1 MFIVVQSIIKFVVI
15 FRIVVVSS
23 HSHHKGHIAWKDVN
37 FYKSNYGDG
46 SQAYYQSKLAN
57 VMHAKELARRLF
69 ETGIRVFS
77 VHPGRVYEKLEGPL
91 NR

>member
-1 MFIVVQSIIKFVVI
+1 MFIEDLSNIKFVII

-23 HSHHKGHIAWKDVN
+23 HSHHKGQIAWKDVN

-46 SQAYYQSKLAN
+46 SQSYYQSKLAN

-77 VHPGRVYEKLEGPL
+77 VHPGRVITAKPY
-91 NR
+91 

>member
-1 MFIVVQSIIKFVVI
+1 M
-15 FRIVVVSS
+15 VSS
-23 HSHHKGHIAWKDVN
+23 HSHHKGQIAWKDVN

-77 VHPGRVYEKLEGPL
+77 VHPGKVYEKIEGPL
-91 NR
+91 NK

>member
-1 MFIVVQSIIKFVVI
+1 M
-15 FRIVVVSS
+15 VSS

-37 FYKSNYGDG
+37 FYKGNYGDG

-57 VMHAKELARRLF
+57 VMHAKELARRLL

-77 VHPGRVYEKLEGPL
+77 VHPGRVYEKIDIIYM
-91 NR
+91 NRCNSLV

>member
-1 MFIVVQSIIKFVVI
+1 MFSEALSIMKFVII

-57 VMHAKELARRLF
+57 VMYAKELARRLL
-69 ETGIRVFS
+69 EAGIRVFS
-77 VHPGRVYEKLEGPL
+77 VHPGRVVTAKLYDPKY
-91 NR
+91 